1 MTMYVISFAALGLG
15 IATGWS
21 MASRFML
28 RRMVGVFLLL
38 VAAVVWVG
46 MSPDSLPGDGFA
58 VVVATY
64 LVGLPMAAGMVG
76 GAIMSWLFRRSR
88 AAS

>member
-1 MTMYVISFAALGLG
+1 MMYAISLAALGLG

-28 RRMVGVFLLL
+28 RRLVAVFLLL
-38 VAAVVWVG
+38 VAAVLWVG

-58 VVVATY
+58 LVVATY
-64 LVGLPMAAGMVG
+64 LVGLPMASGMIG
-76 GAIMSWLFRRSR
+76 GAVLSWLFRRSR
-88 AAS
+88 AVS